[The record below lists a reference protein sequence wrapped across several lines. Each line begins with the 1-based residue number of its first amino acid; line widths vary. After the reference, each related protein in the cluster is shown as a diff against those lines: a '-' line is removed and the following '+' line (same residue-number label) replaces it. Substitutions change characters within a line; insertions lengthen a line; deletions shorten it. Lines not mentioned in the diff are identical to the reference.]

1 MDGKRISLSGNNSN
15 DFGTI
20 FSNTVNVMKKHFLV
34 LLLITVA
41 FTANAQT
48 ARGIR
53 IGYIDMEYILQ
64 NVPDFT
70 EAKNQLEQKAQKW
83 KQEIEVKKNEIT
95 KLKESLKTERVLLTK
110 ELIEEREE
118 EILFQEGELT
128 AFQEKRFGPNGDL
141 IVQKAVMVK
150 PIQDQVFTAVQDIAE
165 QKKYDFVLDKS
176 SDLTVLFAAK
186 RFDISDAVIR
196 SLTRSSKRG
205 QLSKK
210 ELKEE
215 EIKEYQEDLQDQ
227 NSDLAQRQKALD
239 DKKAAR
245 EKLNAER
252 KAERER
258 LVEERKLATQEKREA
273 ALAKRQQQIDEKNG
287 KKPAQPKTEEEK
299 KANDAASK
307 PEEKQ
312 KITASD
318 SAQAETPAVDKQ
330 NARKAAADAKAKEL
344 EERKKAIAD
353 KKAKVLADREAAK
366 KAKEDQKETEKKT
379 EENK

>member
-1 MDGKRISLSGNNSN
+1 MR
-15 DFGTI
+15 
-20 FSNTVNVMKKHFLV
+20 KHFLV
-34 LLLITVA
+34 LLLISVT
-41 FTANAQT
+41 FITNAQT

-118 EILFQEGELT
+118 EILFQESELA

-196 SLTRSSKRG
+196 SLTRSSKRS

-215 EIKEYQEDLQDQ
+215 EIKEYQEDLEDQ
-227 NSDLAQRQKALD
+227 NSDLAQRKKALE
-239 DKKAAR
+239 DKKTAR
-245 EKLNAER
+245 EKAAAEK

-258 LVEERKLATQEKREA
+258 LMEERKLAAQEKREA

-287 KKPAQPKTEEEK
+287 KKTAPATSEEKKNAEKTEEIK
-299 KANDAASK
+299 T
-307 PEEKQ
+307 EEK
-312 KITASD
+312 TNATD
-318 SAQAETPAVDKQ
+318 STKTTSTVEDKQ
-330 NARKAAADAKAKEL
+330 DARKAAADAKAKSL

-353 KKAKVLADREAAK
+353 KKAKIAADREAAK
-366 KAKEDQKETEKKT
+366 KAKEDKKESQNKP
-379 EENK
+379 EENKQQ

>member
-1 MDGKRISLSGNNSN
+1 MR
-15 DFGTI
+15 
-20 FSNTVNVMKKHFLV
+20 KHFL
-34 LLLITVA
+34 LLLSIALA
-41 FTANAQT
+41 FSANAQT

-118 EILFQEGELT
+118 EILFQETELT

-239 DKKAAR
+239 EKKATR
-245 EKLNAER
+245 EKLAAER
-252 KAERER
+252 KAEKER
-258 LVEERKLATQEKREA
+258 LIEERKIAVQEKREA

-287 KKPAQPKTEEEK
+287 KKPEPSKTEKPNTDNTDPVK
-299 KANDAASK
+299 K
-307 PEEKQ
+307 EEKQ
-312 KITASD
+312 KPSTQD
-318 SAQAETPAVDKQ
+318 SIQETKPTTDKQ
-330 NARKAAADAKAKEL
+330 AARKEAADAKAKTL

-353 KKAKVLADREAAK
+353 KKAKILADREAAK
-366 KAKEDQKETEKKT
+366 NPKEEKKETENKT

>member
-1 MDGKRISLSGNNSN
+1 MR
-15 DFGTI
+15 
-20 FSNTVNVMKKHFLV
+20 KHFL
-34 LLLITVA
+34 LLLITVTFA
-41 FTANAQT
+41 TNAQT

-118 EILFQEGELT
+118 EILFQEAELT

-205 QLSKK
+205 QLNKK

-215 EIKEYQEDLQDQ
+215 EIKEYQEDIQDQ

-239 DKKAAR
+239 DKKVAR
-245 EKLNAER
+245 EKLNADR

-258 LVEERKLATQEKREA
+258 LVEERKLVAQEKREA

-287 KKPAQPKTEEEK
+287 KKPEASKTEEVK
-299 KANDAASK
+299 KPTSESIK
-307 PEEKQ
+307 PEEQQ
-312 KITASD
+312 KTNTAD
-318 SAQAETPAVDKQ
+318 STQTETPTVDKQ
-330 NARKAAADAKAKEL
+330 EARKVAADAKAKEL

-353 KKAKVLADREAAK
+353 KKAKILAEREAAK
-366 KAKEDQKETEKKT
+366 KAKEEQKETQNKP

>member
-1 MDGKRISLSGNNSN
+1 MRR
-15 DFGTI
+15 
-20 FSNTVNVMKKHFLV
+20 HFLL
-34 LLLITVA
+34 LLLIAA

-48 ARGIR
+48 GRGIR

-64 NVPDFT
+64 NVPDYT

-118 EILFQEGELT
+118 EILFQETELT

-141 IVQKAVMVK
+141 PVQRAVLVK

-165 QKKYDFVLDKS
+165 QKKYDFILDKS

-196 SLTRSSKRG
+196 SLTRSSKRS
-205 QLSKK
+205 QLTKK

-215 EIKEYQEDLQDQ
+215 EIKEYQEDLQDE

-245 EKLNAER
+245 EKLMADR
-252 KAERER
+252 KAEREK
-258 LVEERKLATQEKREA
+258 LIEERKLAAQEKREA
-273 ALAKRQQQIDEKNG
+273 ALAKRQQLLDEKNG
-287 KKPAQPKTEEEK
+287 KKTEPSKTEENKKTAPANEVKSDEK
-299 KANDAASK
+299 VA
-307 PEEKQ
+307 
-312 KITASD
+312 TD
-318 SAQAETPAVDKQ
+318 STKVETPVVDKQ
-330 NARKAAADAKAKEL
+330 AERKAAADAKAKTL
-344 EERKKAIAD
+344 EDRKKAIAD
-353 KKAKVLADREAAK
+353 KKAKILADREAAK
-366 KAKEDQKETEKKT
+366 KAKEGQNKETKEET

>member
-1 MDGKRISLSGNNSN
+1 MR
-15 DFGTI
+15 
-20 FSNTVNVMKKHFLV
+20 KHFLV
-34 LLLITVA
+34 VVLILVVFSA
-41 FTANAQT
+41 GAQT
-48 ARGIR
+48 AKGIR

-64 NVPDFT
+64 NVPDYT

-83 KQEIEVKKNEIT
+83 KQEIELKKNEIT

-118 EILFQEGELT
+118 EILFQETELNT
-128 AFQEKRFGPNGDL
+128 FQEKRFGPTGDL
-141 IVQKAVMVK
+141 IVQKAVLVK

-165 QKKYDFVLDKS
+165 QKRYDFILDKS

-196 SLTRSSKRG
+196 SLTRSSKRD

-215 EIKEYQEDLQDQ
+215 AIKEYQEDLQDE
-227 NSDLAQRQKALD
+227 NSDLAARQKALE

-245 EKLNAER
+245 IKAAEQK
-252 KAERER
+252 KADRDR
-258 LVEERKLATQEKREA
+258 LLEERKLAAEEKREA
-273 ALAKRQQQIDEKNG
+273 ALAKRQQMIDERNG
-287 KKPAQPKTEEEK
+287 KKPAPSTEEK
-299 KANDAASK
+299 KNTENNDS
-307 PEEKQ
+307 EKD
-312 KITASD
+312 KIEGKTNNSD
-318 SAQAETPAVDKQ
+318 STQVEKPVVDKQ
-330 NARKAAADAKAKEL
+330 AERQAAIDANAKKL

-353 KKAKVLADREAAK
+353 KKAKILADREAAK
-366 KAKEDQKETEKKT
+366 KAKEEEKNKNTEENTET

>member
-1 MDGKRISLSGNNSN
+1 MR
-15 DFGTI
+15 
-20 FSNTVNVMKKHFLV
+20 KHFL
-34 LLLITVA
+34 LLLITVTFA
-41 FTANAQT
+41 TNAQT

-118 EILFQEGELT
+118 EILFQEAELT

-205 QLSKK
+205 QLNKK

-215 EIKEYQEDLQDQ
+215 EIKEYQEDIQDQ

-239 DKKAAR
+239 DKKVAR
-245 EKLNAER
+245 EKLNADR

-258 LVEERKLATQEKREA
+258 LVEERKLVAQEKREA

-287 KKPAQPKTEEEK
+287 KKPEASKTEEVK
-299 KANDAASK
+299 KPTSESVK
-307 PEEKQ
+307 HGEQQ
-312 KITASD
+312 KTNTSD
-318 SAQAETPAVDKQ
+318 STQTETPTVDKQ
-330 NARKAAADAKAKEL
+330 EARKVAADAKAKEL

-353 KKAKVLADREAAK
+353 KKAKILAEREAAK
-366 KAKEDQKETEKKT
+366 KAKEEQKETQNKP